1 MGNRNEGESKYIV
14 VACTDKLTRR
24 GRIKKLY
31 TAEYSDTNSIKDEA
45 SRLAEMA
52 RAKRICKVCPLNGKC
67 KPAIFE
73 TLSYRNRLS
82 TVTAINGYGLLNPK
96 CRQTRGIQN
105 GLLYANR
112 NYK

>member
-1 MGNRNEGESKYIV
+1 MGNRSEADSRYIV

-24 GRIKKLY
+24 GRIKRLY

-52 RAKRICKVCPLNGKC
+52 RANRICKVCPLNGKC
-67 KPAIFE
+67 KPTIFE

-82 TVTAINGYGLLNPK
+82 TVTAINGYGTLNSK

-105 GLLYANR
+105 GLLFANR
-112 NYK
+112 NSN